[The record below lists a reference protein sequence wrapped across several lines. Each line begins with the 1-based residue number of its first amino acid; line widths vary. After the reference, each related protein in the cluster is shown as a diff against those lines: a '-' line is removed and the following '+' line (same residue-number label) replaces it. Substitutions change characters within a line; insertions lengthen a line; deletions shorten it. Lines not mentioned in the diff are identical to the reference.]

1 MNTYKLILCS
11 VLFSA
16 GLLSCSNDDET
27 KDNPKPQT
35 ANVTVALTDA
45 PGDYEKVFVQ
55 VMDVMVKMESE
66 EDPVEG
72 WQSLGNINE
81 GKYDLLTLTGGK
93 SQLLADTELPPGNL
107 KEMRLV
113 LGSDNTIVVEGIPY
127 DLDLT
132 TPSAEQ
138 SGLKLMVNE
147 EIEAGLEYNFVMDFN
162 VEESVVETGSGK
174 YILKPVIRLFL
185 EQETGSIAGSVS
197 PAEVQTLIEATDG
210 TTTVTAYTDAEGDFE
225 LKGLPAGTYV
235 VTVTPSSESNFPTLT
250 YNNVSVSVGE
260 TTDMGMINID

>member
-1 MNTYKLILCS
+1 MNRYKLILCS

-27 KDNPKPQT
+27 KDNPEPQT

-55 VMDVMVKMESE
+55 VTDVMVKMQTE

-93 SQLLADTELPPGNL
+93 SQLLAETELPPGHL

-113 LGSDNTIVVEGIPY
+113 LGGDNTIVVEGIPY
-127 DLDLT
+127 NLT

-138 SGLKLMVNE
+138 SGLKLMVDE

-185 EQETGSIAGSVS
+185 EQESGSISGSVS

-225 LKGLPAGTYV
+225 LKGLPAGTYE
-235 VTVTPSSESNFPTLT
+235 VTVTPAPESNFPILT
-250 YNNVSVSVGE
+250 YNNVNVVVGE
-260 TTDMGMINID
+260 TTDMGQINID